1 MRKTLKINS
10 LFIHSETNNKSFFT
24 TFGNKLNVIYGA
36 NTARKSTLIQLILY
50 TLGINDNKIK
60 LSEIISENIFS
71 RLDFEIIDSESK
83 TEYNFI
89 RNNQTLYIKNS
100 KNKKNQIFNGID
112 ANNSVEHIK
121 LKKFIS
127 ELFDFNLFLE
137 SKDGLVS
144 APIEAIFLPYYV
156 SQDVGWVYLRKS
168 FSNLDFYKNFKE
180 DFLDYY
186 LGVQKAEDKSER
198 IELEKELK
206 DKEQLLKFYLNYK
219 LNDNKIDEAKIIED
233 SFNGEAE
240 YFINRINE
248 NKSNLLKLENQLIKL
263 SNEIAFYTQRN
274 AVVSKV
280 SRNHKNQF
288 PGNDNCPVCTQT
300 LPLNTKTI
308 YKFYQEEND
317 TIKIKKDLADKLKNS
332 QSQLNSTQKKLEELR
347 EVINRD
353 NQTFRKYSNSSI
365 SIEEWIQNRSLIN
378 LGQKINEKIGEI
390 SIEIEKIKG
399 ELKKYKNDEDLYFVR
414 NLKNKYFKKLYQI
427 NNALLEVPKLKDD
440 RFNYIYELSSFPF
453 QGVELHLA
461 VLSYHFAFNKI
472 ISENSNIHR
481 LPFILDSIFKEDLE
495 PNSKHKILEFI
506 SKNIPM
512 DTQTIVSI
520 ADFKNKDPQIE
531 NYKKSYF
538 PQGTELICIGD
549 STNKN
554 SILSKHSENLND
566 ILSDTFEIMENIN

>member
-1 MRKTLKINS
+1 MRKTLNISS

-36 NTARKSTLIQLILY
+36 NTAGKSTLIQLILY

-60 LSEIISENIFS
+60 LSEILSENIFS
-71 RLDFEIIDSESK
+71 RLDCEIIDSESK
-83 TEYNFI
+83 IEYNFI
-89 RNNQTLYIKNS
+89 RYNQTLYIKNN
-100 KNKKNQIFNGID
+100 KNEKVQIFNGID

-127 ELFDFNLFLE
+127 DLFDFNLFLE
-137 SKDGLVS
+137 SRDGLVS

-168 FSNLDFYKNFKE
+168 FSNLEFYKNFKE

-186 LGVQKAEDKSER
+186 LGVQKTEDKSER
-198 IELEKELK
+198 IELEKQLK

-300 LPLNTKTI
+300 LPLNTKSI

-317 TIKIKKDLADKLKNS
+317 TIKIKRDLANKLKNT
-332 QSQLNSTQKKLEELR
+332 QSQFNSTQKKLEELR

-353 NQTFRKYSNSSI
+353 NQTFKKYSNSSI
-365 SIEEWIQNRSLIN
+365 SIEDWIQNRSLIN

-390 SIEIEKIKG
+390 SIEIEKIKE
-399 ELKKYKNDEDLYFVR
+399 ELKKYKNDDDLYFLR
-414 NLKNKYFKKLYQI
+414 NSKNKHFKKLYQI
-427 NNALLEVPKLKDD
+427 NNILLDVPKLKDD
-440 RFNYIYELSSFPF
+440 RFNYIYDLSSFPF

-472 ISENSNIHR
+472 ISENTNIHR

-495 PNSKHKILEFI
+495 PNSKHKILDFI
-506 SKNIPM
+506 CKNIPM
-512 DTQTIVSI
+512 DTQIIVSI

-531 NYKKSYF
+531 KYKKSYF
-538 PQGTELICIGD
+538 PVETKLICIGD

-554 SILSKHSENLND
+554 SILSEHTENLND
-566 ILSDTFEIMENIN
+566 ILNETFEIMETIN

>member
-1 MRKTLKINS
+1 MRKKLNIKS
-10 LFIHSETNNKSFFT
+10 LFIHSETNDKSFFT

-36 NTARKSTLIQLILY
+36 NTAGKSTLIQLILY
-50 TLGINDNKIK
+50 TFGINDNKIK
-60 LSEIISENIFS
+60 LSEILSENIFS
-71 RLDFEIIDSESK
+71 RLDFELIDAESK
-83 TEYNFI
+83 TEYNII
-89 RNNQTLYIKNS
+89 RQNQTLYIKNS
-100 KNKKNQIFNGID
+100 ENRKIQIFNGID

-168 FSNLDFYKNFKE
+168 FSNLEFYKNFKE

-186 LGVQKAEDKSER
+186 IGIQKAEDKSKR
-198 IELEKELK
+198 IELEKQLK

-219 LNDNKIDEAKIIED
+219 LNDNNIDEAKIIED

-240 YFINRINE
+240 YFIKRINE
-248 NKSNLLKLENQLIKL
+248 NKSNLLKFENQLIKL

-274 AVVSKV
+274 SVVSKV

-300 LPLNTKTI
+300 LPLNTKSI
-308 YKFYQEEND
+308 YRFYQEEND
-317 TIKIKKDLADKLKNS
+317 TIKIKKELADKLKNT

-347 EVINRD
+347 EVINKD
-353 NQTFRKYSNSSI
+353 NQIFRRYSKSSI
-365 SIEEWIQNRSLIN
+365 SIEDWIQNRSLIN

-390 SIEIEKIKG
+390 SIEVDKIKE
-399 ELKKYKNDEDLYFVR
+399 ELKKYKNDDDLYFER

-427 NNALLEVPKLKDD
+427 NNIFLDVPKLKDD

-506 SKNIPM
+506 SKNIPL

-538 PQGTELICIGD
+538 PMETELICIGD
-549 STNKN
+549 STTKN
-554 SILSKHSENLND
+554 SILSKHSDKLND
-566 ILSDTFEIMENIN
+566 ILNDTFEIMENIN